1 MHNLKPLV
9 NDKALWESFLAEI
22 DDRLKEVHRQMEQ
35 AIDTNDFLRLQGQ
48 AACLNKFKFLR
59 EKVNG

>member
-9 NDKALWESFLAEI
+9 NDKALWESFLQEI
-22 DDRLKEVHRQMEQ
+22 QDRLNDVHRDMEQ
-35 AIDTNDFLRLQGQ
+35 ATDTNDFLRLQGQ

-59 EKVNG
+59 DKVNG

>member
-9 NDKALWESFLAEI
+9 NDKALWESFLEEI
-22 DDRLKEVHRQMEQ
+22 QSRLNDIHKQMEQ
-35 AIDTNDFLRLQGQ
+35 AQGIEDLYRLQGQ

-59 EKVNG
+59 DKVNG

>member
-9 NDKALWESFLAEI
+9 NDKALWESFLDEI
-22 DDRLKEVHRQMEQ
+22 QSRLNEVHRQMEQ
-35 AIDTNDFLRLQGQ
+35 AGSVEDLFRLQGQ

-59 EKVNG
+59 DKVNG

>member
-9 NDKALWESFLAEI
+9 NDKALWESFLEEI
-22 DDRLKEVHRQMEQ
+22 QSRLNDVHKQMEQ
-35 AIDTNDFLRLQGQ
+35 AQGIEDLYRLQGQ

-59 EKVNG
+59 DKVNG

>member
-9 NDKALWESFLAEI
+9 NDKALWESFLAELTT
-22 DDRLKEVHRQMEQ
+22 RLAEVHRQMEQ
-35 AIDTNDFLRLQGQ
+35 ANSVEDLYRLQGQ
-48 AACLNKFKFLR
+48 AACLNKFKYLR

>member
-9 NDKALWESFLAEI
+9 NDKALWESFLDEI
-22 DDRLKEVHRQMEQ
+22 QSRLNDVHKQMEQ
-35 AIDTNDFLRLQGQ
+35 AQGIEDLYRLQGQ

-59 EKVNG
+59 DKVNG